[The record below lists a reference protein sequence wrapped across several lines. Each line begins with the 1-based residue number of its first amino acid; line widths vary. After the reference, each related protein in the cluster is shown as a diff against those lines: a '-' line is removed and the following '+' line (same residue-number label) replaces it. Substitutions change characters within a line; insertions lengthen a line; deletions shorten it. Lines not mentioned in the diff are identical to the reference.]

1 MSFVF
6 NEVKPREMLRENK
19 IEFYLHLIESW
30 MKHRGV
36 SASFAGEG
44 NDLLFERWQHV
55 GGL

>member
-6 NEVKPREMLRENK
+6 NEVIPREMLRENK
-19 IEFYLHLIESW
+19 IEFYLHLIESR

-36 SASFAGEG
+36 GASFAGEG
-44 NDLLFERWQHV
+44 NYLLFERWQHV